1 MFCINCGAAV
11 SGHYCSCCGRKV
23 RSSITEF
30 RLAERRKRKAFFNEC
45 RASFEM
51 DEKMPDNEKQAIVVS
66 RSKLADA
73 CWMRAEALNPNP
85 IFWIGPFGSKTCE
98 LKQNAYEILGKVEAD
113 AGAMFNQVLPVF
125 SASSKK
131 VGKQNEREE

>member
-23 RSSITEF
+23 RPALAEF
-30 RLAERRKRKAFFNEC
+30 RLAERRRRKSFDTEC
-45 RASFEM
+45 QASFET
-51 DEKMPDNEKQAIVVS
+51 DEKAPDNEKQAIVIS

-73 CWMRAEALNPNP
+73 CWMRAEALNPDP
-85 IFWIGPFGSKTCE
+85 TFWPGPFGSKPCE

-113 AGAMFNQVLPVF
+113 ARAMFNQVLPVF
-125 SASSKK
+125 SASSKE
-131 VGKQNEREE
+131 VRKQNEREE